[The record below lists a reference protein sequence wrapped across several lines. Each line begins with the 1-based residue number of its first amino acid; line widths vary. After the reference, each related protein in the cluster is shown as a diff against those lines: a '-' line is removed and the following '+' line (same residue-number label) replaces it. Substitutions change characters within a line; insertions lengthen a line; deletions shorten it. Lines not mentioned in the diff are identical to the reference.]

1 MTRYG
6 YDDGGQLQTVDV
18 DVRGA
23 TPTKAMVTDITYDA
37 RGRREA
43 IAYGNDTDTAYT
55 YAADSQR
62 LTTLVTTRT
71 SDSATLQDL
80 RYFYDAVGN
89 LVEQQDHAQQTV
101 FFNNTQVSPHATYEY
116 DALYRLT
123 QAKGRERV
131 GLAQAVQTSPAYGV
145 VPEPGT
151 TVLRLYTRNYS
162 YDAVGNLTQLA
173 QVGNWTRNYS
183 YAATSN
189 QLLSNSAPGGG
200 THSYSHSARGA
211 MTQMPHL
218 SSMTRDWRDQLRG
231 VALGGGDDAV
241 YHYDADGQRV
251 RKVVRLG
258 ANTHDRVYLGAWEL
272 YDKAISGTQDT
283 VRETL
288 HVFDDRQRLAMV
300 ETLTV
305 TNGNTVPSPTPR
317 YRYQL
322 DNHLGTACLELD
334 DAAAVIT
341 YEEYHPF
348 GTTSWHAEK
357 STIQVSKKRYRYTGM
372 EKDEETGLSYHGAR
386 YYAPWLGR
394 WCSADPAGMVDGPN
408 RYAYV
413 RNNPVRGRDPT
424 GTQTV
429 DDEVT
434 VYGDEKTLG
443 TRRGSVHVH
452 EIPTEEVGTFGPGL
466 GDVHAVTRLGSI
478 QIDADLVVRRGDA
491 RIKVNAIDVFLETGV
506 SELVDDV
513 FDPKSG
519 ARNVPPEMLDRAIE
533 DLKGV
538 QVLDVVEK
546 LDDERGRQVFSQSDL
561 IQGPH
566 EHSHQKDLRKG
577 IRAARRF
584 LRQQRLGPAVGGQ
597 PNLFAEQAFDRLR
610 GEAKDVLKEVG
621 LPRHGTAA
629 RFEGERRAL
638 RAELSGRVK
647 TIRGLLKSAVGSGEL
662 GRPEA
667 RAHLKGLRRDIRD
680 RLLSSVDRAEAR
692 TLDRARRQ

>member
-394 WCSADPAGMVDGPN
+394 WCACDPLGLGDGVN

-413 RNNPVRGRDPT
+413 GNSPIGGSDPT

-429 DDEVT
+429 PVLLPYLLNKALEYLVPAANA
-434 VYGDEKTLG
+434 
-443 TRRGSVHVH
+443 
-452 EIPTEEVGTFGPGL
+452 PTEYQPTESDRAMTAARHEVEMMRMPDGRLPTDEQLASAEPIPQQAWMTDPSRNLPVKSEMAPPLANEAPLFEAVIAMALPGALPAMVAPGPDELAL
-466 GDVHAVTRLGSI
+466 GG
-478 QIDADLVVRRGDA
+478 LVVGRA
-491 RIKVNAIDVFLETGV
+491 SKQAVVEAIEHLPVKPLA
-506 SELVDDV
+506 S
-513 FDPKSG
+513 KG
-519 ARNVPPEMLDRAIE
+519 ARNADNVLSGAAKKPGSSADIKSA
-533 DLKGV
+533 DLNDWKHSFSNI
-538 QVLDVVEK
+538 VENFG
-546 LDDERGRQVFSQSDL
+546 DDATRFDL
-561 IQGPH
+561 
-566 EHSHQKDLRKG
+566 
-577 IRAARRF
+577 
-584 LRQQRLGPAVGGQ
+584 VGG
-597 PNLFAEQAFDRLR
+597 D
-610 GEAKDVLKEVG
+610 GV
-621 LPRHGTAA
+621 
-629 RFEGERRAL
+629 
-638 RAELSGRVK
+638 
-647 TIRGLLKSAVGSGEL
+647 
-662 GRPEA
+662 
-667 RAHLKGLRRDIRD
+667 RRDLYQLEGSLNGKPGVFEWIIDEGGEMTHRFFKEGGQVNGVPIR
-680 RLLSSVDRAEAR
+680 
-692 TLDRARRQ
+692 